1 MYSIC
6 RLARAYPTTIITLT
20 RSPHS
25 ILVTKVQ
32 FYPRLKRPA
41 CSFSELGDRVFGNHR
56 ARSSRQTPTVIHSFI
71 HTSTH
76 SRPSLWLFSFTIT
89 LFSHVGLTFI
99 NPDI

>member
-1 MYSIC
+1 MFGIC

-20 RSPHS
+20 RSHHS
-25 ILVTKVQ
+25 ILVTKVC
-32 FYPRLKRPA
+32 FDSCLERPV
-41 CSFSELGDRVFGNHR
+41 CLFSELGDRVFGHHR

-71 HTSTH
+71 HASTH
-76 SRPSLWLFSFTIT
+76 SCPSLWLFSFTIT